1 MPEEKKYK
9 LDQVSVRIK
18 LCEET
23 PLYSTEA
30 IDSPRKAIDV
40 MKNMMME
47 LDREYVCIVNIDNGG
62 RPINFN
68 VVSIGSVNAA
78 PFTLREILKAAIL
91 ANASSI
97 LMLHNHP
104 GYRAEKPKPS
114 REDDCSTLRVMIA
127 ADFMGIPL
135 RDHIIVSGGTGSCY
149 SYRTEYGG
157 KFNHVEFGKLIGIN
171 EIDGMINE
179 PASCYQDFGPKRV
192 MEFRNEDKSDQP
204 QVTDDYKPL
213 AKVEELEEQ
222 NYNQIDNVLNNTK
235 TKSRKTEKE
244 RPSVREKLRER
255 KADLEAKA
263 QEKNIKDPPLKT
275 EMVV

>member
-1 MPEEKKYK
+1 MTEEKKYK
-9 LDQVSVRIK
+9 LDQVSVRLK

-78 PFTLREILKAAIL
+78 PFTMREIMKAAIL

-104 GYRAEKPKPS
+104 GYRTEKPKPS

-149 SYRTEYGG
+149 SYRAEYGD
-157 KFNHVEFGKLIGIN
+157 KFNPMDMGKLLG
-171 EIDGMINE
+171 DAGLDAVFAE
-179 PASCYQDFGPKRV
+179 PDRSA
-192 MEFRNEDKSDQP
+192 E
-204 QVTDDYKPL
+204 YKPL

-222 NYNQIDNVLNNTK
+222 NYNQIDNVINNTK
-235 TKSRKTEKE
+235 PKAPQRRHSILADLKQ
-244 RPSVREKLRER
+244 R
-255 KADLEAKA
+255 KAELDEREHK
-263 QEKNIKDPPLKT
+263 KT
-275 EMVV
+275 TITLQRVSTERSK